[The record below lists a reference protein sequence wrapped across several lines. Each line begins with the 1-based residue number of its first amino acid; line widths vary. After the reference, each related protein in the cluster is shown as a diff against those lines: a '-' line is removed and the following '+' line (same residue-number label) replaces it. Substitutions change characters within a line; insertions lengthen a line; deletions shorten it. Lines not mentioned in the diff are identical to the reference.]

1 MKITEVRLGMI
12 SVPLRVPFK
21 TALRSV
27 NSVED
32 VVVEIH
38 TDTGAVGYGE
48 APPTGVITGDTTGSI
63 IGAIRDHIAKTIV
76 GRDVDDFEDLM
87 IALNACIQK
96 NTSAKAAVD
105 MALWDLYGQLYRVPV
120 YKLMGGARKSIVTD
134 ITISVNDPDEM
145 VRDAQNAIARGY
157 DCLKVKVG
165 KEPEKDIA
173 RLSAI
178 RAAVP
183 KETLIR
189 IDANQGWT
197 PKEAVRILN
206 GMQER
211 GLDIEFVEQPVKAHD
226 FDGLKYVTERSYV
239 PVLADES
246 VFSPQDALTIMQMR
260 AADLVN
266 IKLMKCGGLYNALK
280 IATPPCIWPVQSR
293 SSPAWIWTAPCCAAR
308 IPSSAARC
316 STRRRSR
323 SPTSRALASRA
334 SSRARSAIWTEF
346 TVKNTPCNNLCC
358 TVYFYAFDLA
368 LAGTLASKSY
378 DAQRVWPFTSIPA
391 LSV

>member
-1 MKITEVRLGMI
+1 MKITEVRLGLI

-27 NSVED
+27 SSVED
-32 VVVEIH
+32 VIVEIH

-48 APPTGVITGDTTGSI
+48 APPTGVITGDTTGAI
-63 IGAIRDHIAKTIV
+63 IGAIRDHIAKTII

-105 MALWDLYGQLYRVPV
+105 MALWDLYGQLYKIPV
-120 YKLMGGARKSIVTD
+120 YKLMGGAKKSIVTD
-134 ITISVNDPDEM
+134 ITISVNDPEEM
-145 VRDAQNAIARGY
+145 VRDALNAIDRGY

-178 RAAVP
+178 RGAVP
-183 KETLIR
+183 KETCIR
-189 IDANQGWT
+189 IAANQGWT

-206 GMQER
+206 GMQEK

-226 FDGLKYVTERSYV
+226 FEGLKYVTERSYV

-246 VFSPQDALTIMQMR
+246 VFSPQDALTIMQMG

-280 IATPPCIWPVQSR
+280 IA
-293 SSPAWIWTAPCCAAR
+293 
-308 IPSSAARC
+308 SAAEVYGVECMIGCMLEAKISVNAAVELACAKKIITRIDLDGPVLC
-316 STRRRSR
+316 SEDHILGG
-323 SPTSRALASRA
+323 AVFDEKN
-334 SSRARSAIWTEF
+334 I
-346 TVKNTPCNNLCC
+346 TV
-358 TVYFYAFDLA
+358 
-368 LAGTLASKSY
+368 S
-378 DAQRVWPFTSIPA
+378 DAPGLGIQGFVPGKVQY
-391 LSV
+391 LG